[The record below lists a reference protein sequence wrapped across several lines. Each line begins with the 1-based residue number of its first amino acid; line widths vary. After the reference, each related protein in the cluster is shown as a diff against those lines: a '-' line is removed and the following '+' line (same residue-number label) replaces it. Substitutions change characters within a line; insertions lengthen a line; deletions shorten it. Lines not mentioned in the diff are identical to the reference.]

1 MVNDYLRYDTPGSR
15 IVKCLTIEQMMKAD
29 ADPAVPLLL
38 PALAELPG
46 HLVWRARARVVAALE
61 DVLPDNVDIHGY
73 AALLALAGGATRSQQ
88 ALARTVSV
96 SGTTMMR
103 VAADLAARGLV
114 QRVRN
119 PDDRRSYALTR
130 TPEGAAAARTWRRFA
145 EDVERSV
152 TAGFSVRDRKDL
164 RSLLLRVA
172 VSELDPGTPEP
183 LRESIAFLVTRVQF
197 RMHRDFQ
204 AALDPLGIEPA
215 HFGVLVAL
223 ATTGPMSQSAL
234 ARVLGVSGAHMV
246 QLVDDLE
253 QRGLVARRR
262 LETDRRAQVVDV
274 LPSGRDA
281 MRRAAPLAD
290 RIADERLAPLTAAQS
305 RRLVMLLQRLVTAP

>member
-1 MVNDYLRYDTPGSR
+1 MMNTDAGVPPGR
-15 IVKCLTIEQMMKAD
+15 A
-29 ADPAVPLLL
+29 LL

-88 ALARTVSV
+88 ALARTVAV

-103 VAADLAARGLV
+103 VAANLADRGLV

-130 TPEGAAAARTWRRFA
+130 TPEGAAAARTWRRYA
-145 EDVERSV
+145 EDLEESV
-152 TAGFSVRDRKDL
+152 TSGFTVRDREDL
-164 RSLLLRVA
+164 RILLLRVA
-172 VSELDPGTPEP
+172 TSELAPDTPEP

-204 AALDPLGIEPA
+204 AALEPVGIEPA

-223 ATTGPMSQSAL
+223 GSTGPVSQSELSRA
-234 ARVLGVSGAHMV
+234 LGVSGAHMV

-253 QRGLVARRR
+253 QRGLVGRRR
-262 LETDRRAQVVDV
+262 LETDRRAQVVDL
-274 LPSGRDA
+274 LPAGREA
-281 MRRAAPLAD
+281 VRRTAPLAG
-290 RIADERLAPLTAAQS
+290 RIADERLSPLS
-305 RRLVMLLQRLVTAP
+305 DDEVRRLVALLQRLVTAP